1 MVKTNIIQ
9 RRDLEPLWRKAKEI
23 ASYYETA
30 LDCVAAVMETHC
42 TAEDFSKHP
51 KALIFCSLCVQHHQ
65 HEMKKPG
72 DDYPCYRLHRNAAV
86 KACETGGSYSY
97 TCPAGFLF
105 WTSPFFVRQRFAGA
119 LFSSVVP
126 ETARQKSLDRLYAI
140 CKGDISRSE
149 IARHIDDVPAKAD
162 DDIQAL
168 VRMLFLCAECISL
181 YGSRPPEEALEN
193 VTCFNHNCQH
203 ESADLLERERLLIAS
218 LRRGDSAEAQKITKE
233 ILNGLGA
240 SSPDAFEQV
249 KLKAIELVVL
259 LSRTGADTLDN
270 RDSLDSSSQF
280 IARIMDSKTSKEL
293 TGNMCLA
300 VERMAGK
307 IFSFRGIRHASA
319 LRKAE
324 RFIWG
329 NYTRKISLKEVA
341 DESGLSVPYFS
352 TIFKDEMGEN
362 FSSYLNRLRIEK
374 AAAMLLETEYPI
386 NNISAV
392 CGFEDQSWFSKIF
405 RMYTGMNPWK
415 YRELG
420 GEGSLLIQNG
430 WKGKVI
436 LN

>member
-42 TAEDFSKHP
+42 TSEDFSRHP
-51 KALIFCSLCVQHHQ
+51 KARVFCSLCVRHQ
-65 HEMKKPG
+65 QYVMKSSG
-72 DDYPCYRLHRNAAV
+72 DEYPCYDLHRDATV
-86 KACETGGSYSY
+86 KACEAGGSYLY
-97 TCPAGFLF
+97 TFPAGFLF

-119 LFSSVVP
+119 FFSSVIA
-126 ETARQKSLDRLYAI
+126 ETDRQVSQDRLYAI
-140 CKGDISRSE
+140 CKGDFSRAE

-162 DDIQAL
+162 EDIQAL
-168 VRMLFLCAECISL
+168 VRMLLLCAESISFH
-181 YGSRPPEEALEN
+181 GSRPLEDTPDN
-193 VTCFNHNCQH
+193 YANQGWQFGQV
-203 ESADLLERERLLIAS
+203 DMLEKERLLMAS
-218 LRRGDSAEAQKITKE
+218 LRRGDSAEAQKITRE
-233 ILNGLGA
+233 ILGGLSA
-240 SSPDAFEQV
+240 SSPDAFEQI

-270 RDSLDSSSQF
+270 RDSLESRCQF
-280 IARIMDSKTSKEL
+280 ISRIMESKTSKEL
-293 TGNMCLA
+293 TGNLCLA

-307 IFSFRGIRHASA
+307 IFSFRGMRHASA

-362 FSSYLNRLRIEK
+362 FSSYLNRLRVEK
-374 AAAMLLETEYPI
+374 ASAMLLETESPI
-386 NNISAV
+386 NSISAA

-405 RMYTGMNPWK
+405 RMYTGLNPWK

-420 GEGSLLIQNG
+420 GETSPPSILNG
-430 WKGKVI
+430 WNGKVSY
-436 LN
+436 N